1 MKMYNCL
8 SYAIRKGDI
17 NMDFFNDIGKKFSSV
32 ARQVSEK
39 TKESVESTR
48 LYGDIRSSQNDL
60 EQLYAE
66 YGKACYD
73 IRMGSG
79 NEELAKNLE
88 GSIQAMIKRI
98 EDLNAQ
104 RDELR
109 AVRRCPGCGSVQSKE
124 ARFCANC
131 GKRMPEDAPKPE
143 AEEKTEEAE
152 FCTECGAMREPEKRF
167 CTVCGKDFSP
177 EDAGEQPAAPAAEPV
192 EMADAEEPDAAA
204 DSHQE

>member
-1 MKMYNCL
+1 
-8 SYAIRKGDI
+8 
-17 NMDFFNDIGKKFSSV
+17 MDFFNDIGKKFSSV
-32 ARQVSEK
+32 ARQVTEK

-60 EQLYAE
+60 EHLYAE
-66 YGKACYD
+66 YGKACFAL
-73 IRMGSG
+73 RMGG
-79 NEELAKNLE
+79 YDDEKCKNLE

-131 GKRMPEDAPKPE
+131 GKRMPEDSPKPE
-143 AEEKTEEAE
+143 AEEKPAEAE
-152 FCTECGAMREPEKRF
+152 FCSECGAMREGDKRF

-177 EDAGEQPAAPAAEPV
+177 EADQEKAAPKGEPV
-192 EMADAEEPDAAA
+192 EMTDAEEPNTTE

>member
-1 MKMYNCL
+1 
-8 SYAIRKGDI
+8 
-17 NMDFFNDIGKKFSSV
+17 MDFFNDIGKKFSNV
-32 ARQVSEK
+32 ARQVTEK

-66 YGKACYD
+66 YGKACFAL
-73 IRMGSG
+73 RMGGDDDEICKS
-79 NEELAKNLE
+79 LE
-88 GSIQAMIKRI
+88 GRIQAMIKRI

-109 AVRRCPGCGSVQSKE
+109 AVRRCPGCGSVQSRE

-143 AEEKTEEAE
+143 AEEKTAEAE
-152 FCTECGAMREPEKRF
+152 FCTECGAMREDDKRF
-167 CTVCGKDFSP
+167 CTVCGKDFCP
-177 EDAGEQPAAPAAEPV
+177 EAAEETKAAPAEPA
-192 EMADAEEPDAAA
+192 EMADAEEPNAAE